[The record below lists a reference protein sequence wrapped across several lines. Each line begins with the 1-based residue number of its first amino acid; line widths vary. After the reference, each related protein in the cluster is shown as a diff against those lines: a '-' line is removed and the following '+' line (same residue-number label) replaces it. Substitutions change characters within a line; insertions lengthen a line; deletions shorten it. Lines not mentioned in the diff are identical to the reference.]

1 LTWDD
6 IVLVREMAGDVGAEQ
21 DLVEQLRVALED
33 VGVPLRRREV
43 LDERVQDPAR
53 LEDVDRLRE
62 LEELTDQDG
71 R

>member
-1 LTWDD
+1 
-6 IVLVREMAGDVGAEQ
+6 MAGDVGAEQ
-21 DLVEQLRVALED
+21 DLVEHLRVALED
-33 VGVPLRRREV
+33 VGVTLRRREV

-62 LEELTDQDG
+62 LEELTDQEG